1 MNNNMQ
7 ALEELAAQHRQ
18 EFMQKHQA
26 TLASLRLQQTS
37 TRRYSTRS
45 TRAASSSSSS
55 ASATK
60 DGEENETHNQRRSL
74 RKRTAEQ
81 EVRKM
86 TQANL

>member
-1 MNNNMQ
+1 MQ
-7 ALEELAAQHRQ
+7 ALEELANRRAVILQNQ
-18 EFMQKHQA
+18 EIM
-26 TLASLRLQQTS
+26 ASLQQTS

-60 DGEENETHNQRRSL
+60 DGEENETHNQRHSL